1 MFPENS
7 NGKCSFI
14 KGMKA
19 HVNSKTCKNSVK
31 LGLLD
36 RSSLYHRNKILF
48 SYRRHQAVKVTIMAL
63 A

>member
-19 HVNSKTCKNSVK
+19 HVNSKTCKSSVK
-31 LGLLD
+31 LGLLFK
-36 RSSLYHRNKILF
+36 HFVKILL
-48 SYRRHQAVKVTIMAL
+48 SYPRHQAIML
-63 A
+63 YHHDVSLI